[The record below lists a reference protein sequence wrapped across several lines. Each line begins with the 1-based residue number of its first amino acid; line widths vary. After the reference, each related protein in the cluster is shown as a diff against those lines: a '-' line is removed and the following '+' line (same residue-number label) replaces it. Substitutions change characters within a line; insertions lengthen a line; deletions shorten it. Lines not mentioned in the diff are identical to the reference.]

1 MAPRLSEE
9 WRPATAGVLA
19 AILWLTGGAV
29 FAAAATPEVP
39 VDDRGRSREKVTQN
53 PAQIRAGIA
62 YRELEEARFQ
72 AKLADQDFLNAGEA
86 HAVAAKAFE
95 ASKRDLDSAQKA
107 RDSARERMRAAE
119 KRYEAE
125 LDQAGQLRAR

>member
-1 MAPRLSEE
+1 M
-9 WRPATAGVLA
+9 RPLVWSGSAA
-19 AILWLTGGAV
+19 AIAALLSAVALLCSGAAV
-29 FAAAATPEVP
+29 AAAAAPDVL
-39 VDDRGRSREKVTQN
+39 VDDRGRPREKVTQN
-53 PAQIRAGIA
+53 SAQVRAGIA

-86 HAVAAKAFE
+86 HAAAAKALE
-95 ASKRDLDSAQKA
+95 ASKRELDAAQKA

-125 LDQAGQLRAR
+125 LDQAGQIRGR